1 MATVVSLAFKVTK
14 GGATTAGAVAL
25 PVAVLLGGVLL
36 GGVLLVGPLLAVA
49 VSALELAPHAAS
61 EPSAANANMDFN
73 ANANPLRWLRRI
85 ELIHVSQ
92 DPLRKILARRLILSM
107 RNL

>member
-1 MATVVSLAFKVTK
+1 MFTVLSLALKVTN
-14 GGATTAGAVAL
+14 GGATTAG
-25 PVAVLLGGVLL
+25 VAVLLGGV
-36 GGVLLVGPLLAVA
+36 VLVGPLLAVV
-49 VSALELAPHAAS
+49 VSAFELIPHAAS
-61 EPSAANANMDFN
+61 EPSAANTNIDFN